1 MLKNMKKRLTIDP
14 DGTMKLFWF
23 YVLIIVYLLYGTGIV
38 SDDYVTLVSESMNDG
53 LFASLISGNNLYL
66 ARPLFKFFYA
76 IYFSLMGVNNYAL
89 IDYLKIIQI
98 ILIFYQMTKFFSLFL
113 DSATSMMASFLFIF
127 FPTHDSTTYFFLAT
141 HLNLTIA
148 LYFYAYYLVHSNKL
162 IPAGIISTIASFVS
176 YGSPPVAFSLFI
188 YCVVKR
194 SYRKGLI
201 LLIPNIIYS
210 FYFVVVTTMMKEDTK
225 RLPDFFSF
233 SSVLKQFI
241 MQICSFFDAMIGP
254 SFFLKIWYS
263 ILENSLTSIILATL
277 FLAAFALILK
287 ARKESIPK
295 AIVNKQLLA
304 VLIVLVL
311 SSLGMFAVTGYYPQ
325 IAFNLGNR
333 VTIYGSLLA
342 AYLIV
347 VVPMPKYV
355 RRGILLILFGA
366 IVGISTHWKYWNL
379 QQVQVVDQIRS
390 NKVLSAYNASTTIY
404 VSGNQYSRMGPF
416 SHIEFFS
423 ESYVVHGIFTLAGHA
438 NLSLSTL
445 NKRFAYENGIMNDKK
460 HNFGLPI
467 RNTITVYDSVADR
480 LLTIPAQDVNGY
492 IKTLPVDYRH
502 WIQFIENEKLN
513 KLILLLMPRFG
524 YAL

>member
-1 MLKNMKKRLTIDP
+1 
-14 DGTMKLFWF
+14 
-23 YVLIIVYLLYGTGIV
+23 
-38 SDDYVTLVSESMNDG
+38 
-53 LFASLISGNNLYL
+53 
-66 ARPLFKFFYA
+66 
-76 IYFSLMGVNNYAL
+76 
-89 IDYLKIIQI
+89 
-98 ILIFYQMTKFFSLFL
+98 
-113 DSATSMMASFLFIF
+113 
-127 FPTHDSTTYFFLAT
+127 
-141 HLNLTIA
+141 
-148 LYFYAYYLVHSNKL
+148 
-162 IPAGIISTIASFVS
+162 
-176 YGSPPVAFSLFI
+176 
-188 YCVVKR
+188 
-194 SYRKGLI
+194 
-201 LLIPNIIYS
+201 
-210 FYFVVVTTMMKEDTK
+210 
-225 RLPDFFSF
+225 
-233 SSVLKQFI
+233 
-241 MQICSFFDAMIGP
+241 
-254 SFFLKIWYS
+254 
-263 ILENSLTSIILATL
+263 
-277 FLAAFALILK
+277 
-287 ARKESIPK
+287 
-295 AIVNKQLLA
+295 
-304 VLIVLVL
+304 
-311 SSLGMFAVTGYYPQ
+311 
-325 IAFNLGNR
+325 
-333 VTIYGSLLA
+333 
-342 AYLIV
+342 
-347 VVPMPKYV
+347 MPKYV